1 VNASDKTLNDA
12 LLLNKQLCFALYST
26 SLAMS
31 KVYKPLLDAIGLTY
45 PQYLVMLALWEQD
58 GVMVSELGQ
67 RLFLDSG
74 TLTPLLKRLESAAL
88 IARERD
94 AGDERRVNI
103 TLTAAGRKLK
113 ARALTIP
120 ACVLSATQCSLGEVT
135 ALTRK
140 IQSLRQRL
148 TA

>member
-1 VNASDKTLNDA
+1 
-12 LLLNKQLCFALYST
+12 
-26 SLAMS
+26 
-31 KVYKPLLDAIGLTY
+31 
-45 PQYLVMLALWEQD
+45 
-58 GVMVSELGQ
+58 
-67 RLFLDSG
+67 LFLDSG